1 MFVFARALALFPRPG
16 TGNANT
22 TTGPISAPS
31 AGGFYGSLLE
41 NRKWWGNE
49 LESEGMMA
57 LSLPS
62 RATKTNG
69 TYLLNQMQHQLI
81 MGMITWHDT
90 CVDASARLTR
100 PLFRR
105 LRGCFSGAELQ
116 AEMGGIRYCAQL
128 PNRCTM
134 QCSASTN

>member
-90 CVDASARLTR
+90 CVDASARLTN

-105 LRGCFSGAELQ
+105 LRGCFSVSSDTFSSSSA
-116 AEMGGIRYCAQL
+116 CAL
-128 PNRCTM
+128 PPTAAA
-134 QCSASTN
+134 ASVRARRPY